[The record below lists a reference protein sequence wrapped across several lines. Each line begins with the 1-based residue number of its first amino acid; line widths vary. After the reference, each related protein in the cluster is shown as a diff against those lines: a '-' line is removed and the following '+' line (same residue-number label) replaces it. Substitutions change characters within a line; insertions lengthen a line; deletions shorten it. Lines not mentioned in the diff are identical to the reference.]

1 MQNVAHMNTS
11 AYICFQQQ
19 QSNIKKSNKKRNTTQ
34 FNPKA

>member
-1 MQNVAHMNTS
+1 MQSVAYMNTS

-19 QSNIKKSNKKRNTTQ
+19 QSNIKKGNKKRNRTQ